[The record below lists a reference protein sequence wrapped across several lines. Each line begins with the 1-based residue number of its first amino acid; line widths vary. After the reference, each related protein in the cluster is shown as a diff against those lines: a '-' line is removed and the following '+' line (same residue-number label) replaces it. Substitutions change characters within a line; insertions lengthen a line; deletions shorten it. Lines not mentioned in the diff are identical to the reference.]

1 FPPGFYP
8 TEGMT
13 QQDIAERLR
22 VTKIDAVN
30 SVPITFT
37 SPVDLITV
45 IDYLCGR
52 YVSWID
58 GQKGNSLYEEAG
70 RALTVMKDVYPNL
83 ISQFHHIDNTV
94 PPNLDNIPYNPRD
107 RQRSTPLQHTS
118 VHFHVQPQTTV
129 FTPIHTKPQ

>member
-1 FPPGFYP
+1 VFKKLERRYSRKNIVQFDGKNYYKFSRDWCILTFGYPGNGAMSLQDFNEFITVCDGFYNIFPPGFYP

-37 SPVDLITV
+37 RPVDLITV

-58 GQKGNSLYEEAG
+58 GQKGNSLYKEA
-70 RALTVMKDVYPNL
+70 
-83 ISQFHHIDNTV
+83 
-94 PPNLDNIPYNPRD
+94 
-107 RQRSTPLQHTS
+107 
-118 VHFHVQPQTTV
+118 
-129 FTPIHTKPQ
+129 